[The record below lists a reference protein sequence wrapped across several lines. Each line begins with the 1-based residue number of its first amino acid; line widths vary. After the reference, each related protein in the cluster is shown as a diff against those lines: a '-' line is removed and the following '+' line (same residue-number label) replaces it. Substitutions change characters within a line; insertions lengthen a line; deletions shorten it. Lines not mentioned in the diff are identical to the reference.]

1 MSKQKYDQPLMTL
14 LASAR
19 KLTAKDLDSN
29 RHRKFDAPWQND
41 AWDMYD
47 LVGEFRFIV
56 NAVASK
62 MSKAIVFLAK
72 LGDDGEVEEQITSGE
87 MADEYLKVFGRSS
100 AGREQL
106 LRRMGLNMLVPGE
119 CWAVGLAG
127 EVPEY
132 DGVNVPEFRV
142 DPAAETEWY
151 VLSVSELRK
160 AETGTRM
167 IVDLPDGPVSVDPEL
182 VDLVRIW
189 EPHPRIFNEADSG
202 TRAALPILRELVG
215 LTMHISAQVDSRLA
229 GAGLLVI
236 PQSAQRALR
245 EAANV
250 PDDSYSDEFTEA
262 LMEAMLTPIQD
273 RSNASAIVPLTVTVP
288 DEAVGKFEHIS
299 FSTPFDGHSK
309 ELREE
314 ALRRLSL
321 SMEAPPELLLGQSGM
336 NHWGAWLVSED
347 TIRSHVE
354 PLLAIICDALTTQYL
369 WPAMEATGVEDFDRY
384 AIWFDVEHLI
394 IRPNAEGDAKELH
407 SRGVITNEAVLRE
420 LGFDKAD
427 ASSEEDAT
435 TRAERALFEM
445 VSADPSMLQD
455 GDALRKALQNL
466 EALFGKGD
474 FTEEEE
480 PEPVP
485 PEFEQDEDPEEN
497 EGEQVENEGDQ
508 SDSRA
513 PEGVADP
520 EVAS

>member
-1 MSKQKYDQPLMTL
+1 MAKQKMEQPLQTL

-19 KLTAKDLDSN
+19 KLTKTDLDSN
-29 RHRKFDAPWQND
+29 RHRKIDAPWQND

-56 NAVASK
+56 NAIASK
-62 MSKAIVFLAK
+62 VSKATVFLAR

-87 MADEYLKVFGRSS
+87 MADEYLKVFGQST

-106 LRRMGLNMLVPGE
+106 LRRMGLNLLVPGE
-119 CWAVGLAG
+119 CWTVGLSG

-132 DGVNVPEFRV
+132 DGTNVPEFEV
-142 DPAAETEWY
+142 DSEAETSWH
-151 VLSVSELRK
+151 VLSVSEIRK
-160 AETGTRM
+160 SKTGDRM
-167 IVDLPDGPVSVDPEL
+167 EVDLPDGPVSVDPDM

-215 LTMHISAQVDSRLA
+215 LTMYISAQVDSRLA
-229 GAGLLVI
+229 GAGILVI

-245 EAANV
+245 EAAGV
-250 PDDSYSDEFTEA
+250 PDDAYTDEFTEA

-273 RSNASAIVPLTVTVP
+273 RSNASSIVPLTVTVP

-299 FSTPFDGHSK
+299 FSTPFDGQAK

-314 ALRRLSL
+314 ALRRLSM

-336 NHWGAWLVSED
+336 NHWGSWLVSED

-369 WPAMEATGVEDFDRY
+369 WPTMEANGVEDFDRY

-394 IRPNAEGDAKELH
+394 IRPNAEGDAKEMH
-407 SRGVITNEAVLRE
+407 SRGVITDEAVLRE

-427 ASSEEDAT
+427 ASSEVAAT
-435 TRAERALFEM
+435 KRAESALFDM
-445 VSADPSMLQD
+445 VTADPSMLQD
-455 GDALRKALQNL
+455 GEAMRKAMQNL
-466 EALFGKGD
+466 EALFGKGS

-485 PEFEQDEDPEEN
+485 PQLEQPAEGDEGEN
-497 EGEQVENEGDQ
+497 EGGEGDQ
-508 SDSRA
+508 PDSRA
-513 PEGVADP
+513 PEGVGEP